1 MKIVTL
7 LPAATEIICDL
18 GLSKNLCGISHECD
32 YPLQAKDKIRVTS
45 SIISKSTSQN
55 KIDSIVKGAIEQS
68 LPIFEIDNEKILEI
82 NPDLIITQGLCEVCS
97 ISKDKIEAKFNQIP
111 CTLFNKTKVISLNG
125 KTFSD
130 ICEDIIRIGEIVGKE
145 EIARKLINEAKQKSK
160 NITNKRIN
168 QSLLLLEWIEP
179 YFTPGHWIPEQIEMS
194 GFLSSV
200 GKKGEKSREILSE
213 EISSLNPDYIGLIC
227 CGYNLEENKT
237 FAQNIYNDTNIN
249 HLDVVKK
256 ENIYAFD
263 SNSYFTRP
271 SLRIVEGAI
280 QLNDAIMHN
289 DNKYHCKKGYSG

>member
-18 GLSKNLCGISHECD
+18 GLSQNLFGISHECD
-32 YPLQAKDKIRVTS
+32 YPLQVKDKIRVTS

-55 KIDSIVKGAIEQS
+55 KIDSIVKGAIEQK

-125 KTFSD
+125 ITFSD
-130 ICEDIIRIGEIVGKE
+130 ICEDIIRIGEIVGKK

-200 GKKGEKSREILSE
+200 GREILSE
-213 EISSLNPDYIGLIC
+213 EISDLNPDYIGIIC

-237 FAQNIYNDTNIN
+237 FAQNIYSDAKIN
-249 HLDVVKK
+249 HLDAVKK

-280 QLNDAIMHN
+280 QLNAAIMHN
-289 DNKYHCKKGYSG
+289 DNKYHCKKAYSG